1 MGWTVRGA
9 EEAEAESE
17 AEEAAAATK
26 TDKLSGENPKSLHS
40 QAKLGVG
47 LAWPAHVD
55 SRE

>member
-1 MGWTVRGA
+1 MGWTLRGA

-47 LAWPAHVD
+47 LAWPAHG
-55 SRE
+55 SS